1 MPRVLHFEHAY
12 DDPEKAAAFYSS
24 VFGWTTEVWTGGEQ
38 PYWLVTT
45 GADAEGPGING
56 GFLKRSDASQPSVMN
71 TITVDDID
79 TAIAEV
85 EQAGGQIVLPKMV
98 IPGVGYQ
105 AYFVDPGGVT
115 VGLHQADEAAGQA

>member
-1 MPRVLHFEHAY
+1 MPRIMHFEHAY
-12 DDPEKAAAFYSS
+12 DDPETAAKSYLG
-24 VFGWTTEVWTGGEQ
+24 VFGWTTEVWTGGDQ

-45 GADAEGPGING
+45 GPDAESPGING
-56 GFLKRSDASQPSVMN
+56 GFLKRSDASQPSVVN

-79 TAIAEV
+79 AAIEKV
-85 EQAGGQIVLPKMV
+85 EQAGSQIVLPKME

-115 VGLHQADEAAGQA
+115 VGLHQTAEAAGQA